1 MSMHK
6 KVIHTGNAPAA
17 IGPYSQA
24 IAANSLLFISGQL
37 PVDPST
43 GEVVAGGAKEQ
54 ALQSLANLQ
63 AILKASGTDVHAV
76 VKTTVFLKDLADFQI
91 VNEVYASVFTKDYPA
106 RACVQVAK
114 LPKDVLVE
122 VEAIAILEN

>member
-1 MSMHK
+1 MHK
-6 KVIHTGNAPAA
+6 KVIHTHDAPAA

-24 IAANSLLFISGQL
+24 IAAHNLLFISGQL
-37 PVDPST
+37 PVDPGT

-54 ALQSLANLQ
+54 ALQSLANLH

-91 VNEVYASVFTKDYPA
+91 VNEVYAGVFTKDYPA

>member
-1 MSMHK
+1 MHK
-6 KVIHTGNAPAA
+6 KVIHTHDAPAA

-24 IAANSLLFISGQL
+24 IAAHNLLFISGQL
-37 PVDPST
+37 PVDPGT

-54 ALQSLANLQ
+54 ALQSLANLL

-91 VNEVYASVFTKDYPA
+91 VNEVYAGVFTKDYPA